1 MRHIE
6 LREVKQWKNP
16 HGGQRTGAGF
26 LLVRMKERE
35 RAQFGN
41 MLQSRAQP
49 HIEWREWVDKNKSVK

>member
-16 HGGQRTGAGF
+16 HGGQRAGAGF
-26 LLVRMKERE
+26 LLVRMKE